1 MILQGKHILL
11 GVTGGIAAYKAPL
24 LVRQLKSLGADVRVV
39 MTRAATEFTTTTTL
53 QALSGHPVRIECFD
67 EAHEQAMGH
76 IELAR
81 WADYLL
87 IAPATANTIAKLAMG
102 LADDLLSTLALATQA
117 PLIVA
122 PAMNMHMWAHPS
134 VQANI
139 ALLKQ
144 RQAHILPTGYGE
156 QACGDIGYGRMWE
169 PESIVD
175 YVLALAS
182 PKPWAG
188 VHVLV
193 TAGPTHE
200 PIDPVRYIG
209 NRSSGLMGYAL
220 AQVAQAWGATVTLI
234 SGPTHQSQ
242 PVGITLVSVNTA
254 QEMMLAVMDHV
265 QGQDLFVSAAAVG
278 DYRVNEIATQ
288 KIKKQQGPLT
298 LSLIQNEDILA
309 KVSALPHRPVCVGF
323 AAESERVLDHA
334 RAKLMSKGCD
344 MICANDIAEPGI
356 GFESADNAV
365 TLITATDT
373 RVFAK
378 QSKQD
383 CAKQILQ
390 YTMEHFLHKR
400 IAHVHA
406 LLPET

>member
-1 MILQGKHILL
+1 MIQGKHILL
-11 GVTGGIAAYKAPL
+11 GVSGGIAAYKAPL

-39 MTRAATEFTTTTTL
+39 MTRAAKEFTTTTTL
-53 QALSGHPVRIECFD
+53 QALSGHPVRIETFD

-87 IAPATANTIAKLAMG
+87 IAPATANIIAKLAMG

-117 PLIVA
+117 PLMLA
-122 PAMNMHMWAHPS
+122 PAMNTHMWAHPS

-144 RQAHILPTGYGE
+144 RQAHILPTAYGE

-169 PESIVD
+169 PEHIVD
-175 YVLALAS
+175 ALMTLAA

-188 VHVLV
+188 VRVLIS
-193 TAGPTHE
+193 AGPTHE

-220 AQVAQAWGATVTLI
+220 AQVAKAWGAEVTLV
-234 SGPTHQSQ
+234 SGPTHQ
-242 PVGITLVSVNTA
+242 PVPAGVNCVPVTTA
-254 QEMMLAVMDHV
+254 QEMMLAVMDHI
-265 QGQDLFVSAAAVG
+265 QGQDLFISAAAVG
-278 DYRVNEIATQ
+278 DYRVSTPASQ
-288 KIKKQQGPLT
+288 KIKKHNEPLT
-298 LSLIQNEDILA
+298 LTLIENEDILA

-323 AAESERVLDHA
+323 AAESEHVLEYA
-334 RAKLMSKGCD
+334 RAKLAHKRCD
-344 MICANDIAEPGI
+344 MICANDIAQPGI
-356 GFESADNAV
+356 GFEAADNAV

-373 RVFAK
+373 RVLAK

-390 YTMEHFLHKR
+390 YTMDHFLQKR